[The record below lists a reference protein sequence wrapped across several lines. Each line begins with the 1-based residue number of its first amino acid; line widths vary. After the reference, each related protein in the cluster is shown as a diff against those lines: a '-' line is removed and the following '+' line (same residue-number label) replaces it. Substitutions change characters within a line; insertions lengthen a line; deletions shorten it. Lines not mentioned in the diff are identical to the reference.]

1 MSNLFYK
8 LKINDD
14 NKIKIYYTQKYA
26 IDLDDKNFKKLNN
39 NIDRLKY
46 SGVLENKFLNKIY
59 RLDEIK
65 LDNNE
70 LIYVWAIF
78 DINYKDSVNIRGH
91 YINNKLV
98 LSLFN
103 SKIEKICVLPGN
115 KYKYDLIIQN
125 MVDKDLYDAMKKMKY
140 CDRQIFLK
148 EYYLTYISYF
158 FDVLNDGG
166 NVQISIF
173 SFCDNYVINMLYIL
187 ASIFEYIIIYDSSY
201 IYCNNFRGSKS
212 LITKSDLEKCIKSKS
227 FSINK
232 KDNLEDL
239 LKYIYH
245 SYKNKIEKIN
255 LFLNKKYDE
264 YIDIKISE
272 MYNYL
277 KYIKKDNK
285 IISFF
290 YKKILNIVKRSIINN
305 KVLKIHSSIKELEG
319 NYITDVIKNNNYKKC
334 LEIGMAF
341 GISAF
346 YILLNNNTTLV
357 SIDPYQKT
365 QWNNN
370 GIKLLKEFGLDKKHK
385 CIEEKSYNSLPK
397 LLKDNNLY
405 DFIFID
411 GWHTFDYTLIDFF
424 YADKLLKI
432 GGSIIIDDA
441 LHKGVSKTIQYI
453 DNNYKNYK
461 RVASPITVASYLKM
475 DDDKRPWNYH
485 TNF

>member
-1 MSNLFYK
+1 MSDLFYK
-8 LKINDD
+8 LEVNDS
-14 NKIKIYYTQKYA
+14 KIKIYYTEKYK
-26 IDLDDKNFKKLNN
+26 IDLEKKNFEKLNN

-59 RLDEIK
+59 RLDEIS
-65 LDNNE
+65 LNNE
-70 LIYVWAIF
+70 MIYVWAIF
-78 DINYKDSVNIRGH
+78 DINFKDSVLIRGH

-98 LSLFN
+98 LYLLN
-103 SKIEKICVLPGN
+103 SKLEKICDLPGN

-125 MVDKDLYDAMKKMKY
+125 MVDKYLYDAMKKMKY

-158 FDVLNDGG
+158 FDLLNDGG
-166 NVQISIF
+166 NVQISML
-173 SFCDNYVINMLYIL
+173 SFCDNYTINMLYIL
-187 ASIFEYIIIYDSSY
+187 ASMFEYIIIYDTSY
-201 IYCNNFRGSKS
+201 IYCNNFRGNKS
-212 LITKSDLEKCIKSKS
+212 QVTKEDLEKCIKSKS

-232 KDNLEDL
+232 KDNYEDL
-239 LKYIYH
+239 LKYIYT

-277 KYIKKDNK
+277 KYIKKDNN
-285 IISFF
+285 IVSFF
-290 YKKILNIVKRSIINN
+290 YKKILNICKRSVINN
-305 KVLKIHSSIKELEG
+305 KVLRIHSSIKELEG
-319 NYITDVIKNNNYKKC
+319 NYIIDVIKKNNYKKC

-341 GISAF
+341 GVSAF
-346 YILLNNNTTLV
+346 YILLLNDTTLL
-357 SIDPYQKT
+357 SIDPNQKT
-365 QWNNN
+365 EWNNN
-370 GIKLLKEFGLDKKHK
+370 GIKLLKEFGLDKRHK
-385 CIEEKSYNSLPK
+385 CIEDKSYNALPD
-397 LLKDNNLY
+397 LLKKNNLY

-441 LHKGVSKTIQYI
+441 LHKGVSKTINYI
-453 DNNYKNYK
+453 NSNYTHYK
-461 RVASPITVASYLKM
+461 KVNSPITVASYIKM
-475 DDDKRPWNYH
+475 SDDKRPWDYH
-485 TNF
+485 INF

>member
-8 LKINDD
+8 LKIDD
-14 NKIKIYYTQKYA
+14 DQIKIYYTQKYA
-26 IDLDDKNFKKLNN
+26 IDLEKKNFEKLNN

-59 RLDEIK
+59 RLDKIS
-65 LDNNE
+65 LDDNDMNYI
-70 LIYVWAIF
+70 LAIF
-78 DINYKDSVNIRGH
+78 DINYKDSVLIRGH

-103 SKIEKICVLPGN
+103 SNMRKICELPGN
-115 KYKYDLIIQN
+115 KYRYDLIIQN

-166 NVQISIF
+166 NVQISML

-187 ASIFEYIIIYDSSY
+187 ASMFEYIIIYDSSY
-201 IYCNNFRGSKS
+201 IYCNNFRGNKS

-239 LKYIYH
+239 LKYIYN

-264 YIDIKISE
+264 YIDIKVLE

-277 KYIKKDNK
+277 KYIKK
-285 IISFF
+285 
-290 YKKILNIVKRSIINN
+290 YK
-305 KVLKIHSSIKELEG
+305 
-319 NYITDVIKNNNYKKC
+319 Y
-334 LEIGMAF
+334 F
-341 GISAF
+341 
-346 YILLNNNTTLV
+346 
-357 SIDPYQKT
+357 
-365 QWNNN
+365 
-370 GIKLLKEFGLDKKHK
+370 
-385 CIEEKSYNSLPK
+385 
-397 LLKDNNLY
+397 
-405 DFIFID
+405 
-411 GWHTFDYTLIDFF
+411 
-424 YADKLLKI
+424 
-432 GGSIIIDDA
+432 
-441 LHKGVSKTIQYI
+441 
-453 DNNYKNYK
+453 
-461 RVASPITVASYLKM
+461 
-475 DDDKRPWNYH
+475 
-485 TNF
+485 